1 MRTKHPLCKKSLPIT
16 TESAFGLRPYN
27 ALGFDSQGPSLIIN
41 PSPGEPQKGLR
52 LRLIRR

>member
-1 MRTKHPLCKKSLPIT
+1 MHTKHLRCKKSLPGT
-16 TESAFGLRPYN
+16 AESTLGLRPYN
-27 ALGFDSQGPSLIIN
+27 TIGFDSQGPSLIIN